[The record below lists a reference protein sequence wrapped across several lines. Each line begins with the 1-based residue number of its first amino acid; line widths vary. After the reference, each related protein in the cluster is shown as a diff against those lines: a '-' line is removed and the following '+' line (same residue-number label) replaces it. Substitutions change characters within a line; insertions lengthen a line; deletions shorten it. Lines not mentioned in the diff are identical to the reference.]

1 MRLRLSL
8 LVAGTMLPMMMFAIG
23 LIYLNHQQDRE
34 VAFDGVLQ
42 TVRSMRLVLDS
53 EVNAITASL
62 TVLALSQALQRGD
75 IEGFRQN
82 AQAFVDRYPNESA
95 LSLADRDGHQ
105 LLNTRVPAGEP
116 LPSRQNRAGTEA
128 VFRTGHPVYSHVF
141 VGSVARV
148 PIITIDVPVLHGAEV
163 VYLLSFNPPLSMFQ
177 RIVEQQRPSEEWTA
191 SIFDQDGVHIA
202 RVPNPEQIVGK
213 RASPSLYD
221 QMMKTNEAKVNT
233 TTIEGQH
240 VLTAFTRSPLTGWIV
255 VAGVST
261 STITVPLWRTLAVT
275 GAIGA
280 LLLAVGLFFAIGM
293 ATRIARAEALH
304 GLLVNELNHRV
315 KNTLVVVQSI
325 AMQSLHNVAAPGEFL
340 ATFNARLLSL
350 SRAHDLLTRDAWR
363 GAWLGD
369 LVGEILAPYCSEGG
383 GRLALDRKRR
393 RLDHRRAALGVAFD
407 ALRLQPA
414 LFRTRE
420 FLHQADLRHRHEVAG
435 QRPRVVALG
444 RNVLHAG
451 LELGIGQFT
460 GGNRHLAR
468 RVDHGPLR
476 DELLRARNRDFQRFG
491 QRQRRQGGGD
501 RRRDERDAGGERQR
515 TAAQQ
520 SV

>member
-1 MRLRLSL
+1 MMPPTQARSLRLRLSL

-315 KNTLVVVQSI
+315 KNTLATVQSI
-325 AMQSLHNVAAPGEFL
+325 ATQ
-340 ATFNARLLSL
+340 T
-350 SRAHDLLTRDAWR
+350 
-363 GAWLGD
+363 
-369 LVGEILAPYCSEGG
+369 
-383 GRLALDRKRR
+383 
-393 RLDHRRAALGVAFD
+393 
-407 ALRLQPA
+407 
-414 LFRTRE
+414 FRTNSDSAE
-420 FLHQADLRHRHEVAG
+420 A
-435 QRPRVVALG
+435 QRKFSDRLVALG
-444 RNVLHAG
+444 QTHGLLSEANWEGADVGGVAQRVLEPYATEPGRVRATGPEILMPSAQALMLSMVFH
-451 LELGIGQFT
+451 ELATNAVKYGALSSSSGRIVVEWQRE
-460 GGNRHLAR
+460 GNELALTWR
-468 RVDHGPLR
+468 
-476 DELLRARNRDFQRFG
+476 E
-491 QRQRRQGGGD
+491 QGGPPAHEPTQTGFGS
-501 RRRDERDAGGERQR
+501 RLITRGLAGSGG
-515 TAAQQ
+515 TAEMAYNE
-520 SV
+520 SGLVCTIRCPIRAG